1 MSGDDVR
8 MGTGDWRP
16 SWLRQQR
23 LLKPGEVV
31 TVAGD
36 RESNILGAESVFS
49 WVHVSCQKRVHVHL
63 CVRVHACITYKVL
76 PITAS
81 VKFILLKLMWH
92 HLHAFENKPRKLISK
107 AKPQLLAINVISK
120 ENSI

>member
-16 SWLRQQR
+16 SWLGQQR
-23 LLKPGEVV
+23 LLKLGEVVTEEVV

-49 WVHVSCQKRVHVHL
+49 WVHVSCQKCVHVHV
-63 CVRVHACITYKVL
+63 CVHGRMHASLI
-76 PITAS
+76 
-81 VKFILLKLMWH
+81 KFFL
-92 HLHAFENKPRKLISK
+92 
-107 AKPQLLAINVISK
+107 
-120 ENSI
+120 